1 MPFCWCKLP
10 RSCCGAFGARRAS
23 LGLLALT
30 TQCLNGLAIGTVVVC
45 THCFDSYCRL
55 VDRSIW
61 SAGLETLIVI
71 APAAILLLVDYHA
84 IGKVE
89 WRWAW
94 QFWASRFLVLVS
106 LGYLALCVAVLR
118 GPWLVG
124 QAGSSDRISI
134 WTARLSS
141 TTAGVPLL
149 AFALALGLGTNLWC
163 LSAAYLR
170 ALRTTQ
176 LPNSSKGRSRLEI
189 LIWLLCAFV
198 TLVGLATIT
207 TFATGGAI

>member
-1 MPFCWCKLP
+1 MQFCWWRLP
-10 RSCCGAFGARRAS
+10 LFSGDTFGARRAS

-30 TQCLNGLAIGTVVVC
+30 THFVNGLAVGTVVVC
-45 THCFDSYCRL
+45 TPCFDSYCRL

-61 SAGLETLIVI
+61 SAGLETLIVF
-71 APAAILLLVDYHA
+71 APAATLLLADYQA
-84 IGKVE
+84 IGEVE

-94 QFWASRFLVLVS
+94 QIWASRFLVLVS
-106 LGYLALCVAVLR
+106 LGYLALYVTVLR
-118 GPWLVG
+118 GPWLLG
-124 QAGSSDRISI
+124 QAGSSDRVSI

-141 TTAGVPLL
+141 TTVGVPWL

-170 ALRTTQ
+170 ALGATR
-176 LPNSSKGRSRLEI
+176 LPNGSRRRSRLEI
-189 LIWLLCAFV
+189 LIWLLCAFL
-198 TLVGLATIT
+198 TWVGLATIT